1 MKKSERIERVINT
14 LNGIDVHGKQNIN
27 YMLACIV
34 TLEELM
40 TDCKAEEEGHI
51 VYDTVAAE
59 E

>member
-1 MKKSERIERVINT
+1 MKKSEQIERVINT

-34 TLEELM
+34 TLEELVA
-40 TDCKAEEEGHI
+40 DCKAEEEGRI
-51 VYDTVAAE
+51 VADTVAAE